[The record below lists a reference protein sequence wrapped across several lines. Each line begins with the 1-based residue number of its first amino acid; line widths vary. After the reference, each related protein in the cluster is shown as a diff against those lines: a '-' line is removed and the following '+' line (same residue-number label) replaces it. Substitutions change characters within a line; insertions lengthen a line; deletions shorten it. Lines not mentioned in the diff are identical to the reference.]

1 MKNLIFTLTLS
12 IIIHILILVSFS
24 KYSNAKTYNNIA
36 VTSENYVEVS
46 IVKPAN
52 DGIKNATDFTGSD
65 KISQKNVKSNKNE
78 NNKQGLLGKKNKK
91 EKNQQSIAKSAKAG
105 SDGYNKIS
113 YTQGF
118 ASYIPRPKYPL
129 SSRRN
134 KEEGTVVFK
143 ISLNSKGD
151 MINYKIIKSSGYKKL
166 DKQAE
171 ISVKSAKFQP
181 ALNNGKP
188 VSSDFELKI
197 TFSLKD
203 R

>member
-1 MKNLIFTLTLS
+1 MKSLIFTLTLS
-12 IIIHILILVSFS
+12 IVIHILILGSFS

-105 SDGYNKIS
+105 SDGYNKNS
-113 YTQGF
+113 YTQGY
-118 ASYIPRPKYPL
+118 ASYIPKPSYPL
-129 SSRRN
+129 ISRRN
-134 KEEGTVVFK
+134 KEEGTVVFN
-143 ISLNSKGD
+143 IYIDCKGD
-151 MINYKIIKSSGYKKL
+151 MLNYKIIKSSGYKRL

-171 ISVKSAKFQP
+171 ISLKSAKFQP
-181 ALNNGKP
+181 AVKNGVP
-188 VSSDFELKI
+188 VNSNFNLKI
-197 TFSLKD
+197 TFSLEGD
-203 R
+203 

>member
-91 EKNQQSIAKSAKAG
+91 VW
-105 SDGYNKIS
+105 
-113 YTQGF
+113 
-118 ASYIPRPKYPL
+118 
-129 SSRRN
+129 RRYFPA
-134 KEEGTVVFK
+134 VFH
-143 ISLNSKGD
+143 
-151 MINYKIIKSSGYKKL
+151 
-166 DKQAE
+166 
-171 ISVKSAKFQP
+171 
-181 ALNNGKP
+181 
-188 VSSDFELKI
+188 
-197 TFSLKD
+197 
-203 R
+203 

>member
-1 MKNLIFTLTLS
+1 MKSLIFTLTLS
-12 IIIHILILVSFS
+12 IVIHILILGSFS
-24 KYSNAKTYNNIA
+24 KYSNAETYNNIA
-36 VTSENYVEVS
+36 VTSQNYVEVS
-46 IVKPAN
+46 IIKPAN
-52 DGIKNATDFTGSD
+52 DGIKNANDFTGSD
-65 KISQKNVKSNKNE
+65 KVSQKNVKSNKNE

-91 EKNQQSIAKSAKAG
+91 EKNQQSITKSAKAG
-105 SDGYNKIS
+105 SDGYNKNS

-118 ASYIPRPKYPL
+118 ASYMPRPKYPL

-143 ISLNSKGD
+143 ISLNSHGD

>member
-12 IIIHILILVSFS
+12 IIIHILILVNFS
-24 KYSNAKTYNNIA
+24 KYSNAKIYNNIA
-36 VTSENYVEVS
+36 FTSESYVEVS

-105 SDGYNKIS
+105 SDGYNKSS

-118 ASYIPRPKYPL
+118 ASYIPRPEYTL

-171 ISVKSAKFQP
+171 RSVKAAKFQP